1 MVAAGQGHAPRFPLH
16 FPAGNFVCDRK
27 EGLGTLY
34 MLSRQRKLVAEY
46 VGGTPRCGTVLELD
60 DEDISDSEAG
70 PGGNRC
76 GSWLCNGH
84 LRLDLHLIQEMVPC

>member
-1 MVAAGQGHAPRFPLH
+1 VVAAGQGHAPRFPLH

-60 DEDISDSEAG
+60 DEDIEPLRGQLMDMALTAKLDLAATGAEAG
-70 PGGNRC
+70 SAMG
-76 GSWLCNGH
+76 
-84 LRLDLHLIQEMVPC
+84 IYV